1 MSTAFASGFELSLV
15 FGTALVLS
23 LAGTWLA
30 RRFTPNHTAPAAT
43 PSIKPTRHRVD
54 HALTISRRHWSL
66 GKGLASYLAVIRQH
80 IAAAREALNAAVRTY
95 VSKSRRGTF
104 LLAAPANSEIQIASA
119 ATTQMRRLSLEEQW
133 ARTER
138 VVAGAVRGAQ
148 TIRKAQAVATDKLDA
163 AHYAFE
169 KLMSELDAVMTLK
182 PTPAEIAL
190 FPGASNVVSLRK
202 SSADARVAA

>member
-1 MSTAFASGFELSLV
+1 
-15 FGTALVLS
+15 
-23 LAGTWLA
+23 
-30 RRFTPNHTAPAAT
+30 
-43 PSIKPTRHRVD
+43 
-54 HALTISRRHWSL
+54 
-66 GKGLASYLAVIRQH
+66 
-80 IAAAREALNAAVRTY
+80 
-95 VSKSRRGTF
+95 
-104 LLAAPANSEIQIASA
+104 
-119 ATTQMRRLSLEEQW
+119 MRRLSLEEQW

-163 AHYAFE
+163 AHYALE